1 MADTDLPVF
10 SFRPNRREA
19 MSERLSFLTD
29 VLRAAQG
36 AEQRR
41 SLRET
46 PRRTFEADFLLVGP
60 ERTFWDL
67 FMNRLGGSELMAP
80 IYWEV
85 VSLSS
90 GLTAGVSDRIDFDTS
105 YTEWP
110 YFEDGLALVAGD
122 SALRWEVVQIAA
134 VDSGGID
141 LVDPVTDAWPAGA
154 KLYPL
159 RRAVVEEFG
168 DLTQPSAAVGKVT
181 ARLRFVAAN
190 PWTPATEPAPIYG
203 GLPVLLSEPNWADDL
218 SASFERDIAV
228 LDTNVGLTYQVDVLS
243 RFFVGQAHRYFLPG
257 REQMAAFR
265 DLLYRYRGRAG
276 SFWLPTFKA
285 DFKLAA
291 SVSSGSNQLV
301 VENVGFQYAGGPTG
315 GREYLVIRHSTGAI
329 FRKIVDVIPGTTS
342 ATEKLVLDSP
352 VGLALSPGLVRKI
365 SFMDAARFDSD
376 EFEIAHHAGPNG
388 LHECSTAFRTFKN
401 SRTTPEPMYAP
412 IALTGENSADCGTPR
427 NPVAGLPWTD
437 RGSSYFVIG
446 AAQEVGG
453 SLTGFQRWFPGYID
467 SLRVTKGVARYPVDQ
482 FVVPGAEFP
491 DNTDDPYWASVI
503 SLLRFN
509 GVDGDTT
516 SIDEKGHPLVF
527 HGDAHL
533 SSDHAK
539 FGDTSCFFDGLGG
552 DWVEAQIGAGN
563 AALGETFT
571 VEAWVYPTARV
582 PTNSSES
589 GGDAYGAPVLGYG
602 PVSSGGNDTI
612 IGVWSGNGYLKYG
625 SWGPSPSFPNS
636 TFAVGSLETIPL
648 NQWSHISVCRN
659 GTSGLFYLHVNGK
672 LSTP

>member
-1 MADTDLPVF
+1 MADIDLPVF

-85 VSLSS
+85 VSLPS
-90 GLTAGVSDRIDFDTS
+90 GLTAGVSDRIDFDTD

-110 YFEDGLALVAGD
+110 YFEGGLALVAGD

-181 ARLRFVAAN
+181 ARLRFVTAN

-203 GLPVLLSEPNWADDL
+203 GLPVLLAEPNWADDL

-228 LDTNVGLTYQVDVLS
+228 LDTNIGLTYQVDVLS

-257 REQMAAFR
+257 REQMALFR

-315 GREYLVIRHSTGAI
+315 GREYIVIRHSSGAI

-365 SFMDAARFDSD
+365 SFMDAARFDAD
-376 EFEIAHHAGPNG
+376 EFEIAHHSGANG

-401 SRTTPEPMYAP
+401 TRTAPEPISFPIPEGVELPYPCGEPITTIVIDLPLNPMPPVYDEYDVWFGNVRVNVVTTSYGTFSCQVNTTPRTNMAQDGYNEWA
-412 IALTGENSADCGTPR
+412 ILGTPER
-427 NPVAGLPWTD
+427 VRYRYDPVTNQITVIAAGTITDLYYYPIGNRTLSPWPGTVESILPTV
-437 RGSSYFVIG
+437 RVNGN
-446 AAQEVGG
+446 EVDIR
-453 SLTGFQRWFPGYID
+453 SI
-467 SLRVTKGVARYPVDQ
+467 V
-482 FVVPGAEFP
+482 
-491 DNTDDPYWASVI
+491 
-503 SLLRFN
+503 
-509 GVDGDTT
+509 TT
-516 SIDEKGHPLVF
+516 SIPQLTDS
-527 HGDAHL
+527 A
-533 SSDHAK
+533 
-539 FGDTSCFFDGLGG
+539 T
-552 DWVEAQIGAGN
+552 
-563 AALGETFT
+563 
-571 VEAWVYPTARV
+571 
-582 PTNSSES
+582 
-589 GGDAYGAPVLGYG
+589 AYGTITAFPVLDIDIRFWT
-602 PVSSGGNDTI
+602 V
-612 IGVWSGNGYLKYG
+612 
-625 SWGPSPSFPNS
+625 
-636 TFAVGSLETIPL
+636 
-648 NQWSHISVCRN
+648 
-659 GTSGLFYLHVNGK
+659 
-672 LSTP
+672 

>member
-1 MADTDLPVF
+1 MADIDLPVF

-85 VSLSS
+85 VSLPS
-90 GLTAGVSDRIDFDTS
+90 GLTAGVSDRIDFDTD

-110 YFEDGLALVAGD
+110 YFEGGLALVAGD

-181 ARLRFVAAN
+181 ARLRFVTAN

-203 GLPVLLSEPNWADDL
+203 GLPVLLAEPNWADDL

-228 LDTNVGLTYQVDVLS
+228 LDTNIGLTYQVDVLS

-257 REQMAAFR
+257 REQMALFR

-301 VENVGFQYAGGPTG
+301 VENVGFQYAGGPTA
-315 GREYLVIRHSTGAI
+315 GREYIVIRHSSGAI

-365 SFMDAARFDSD
+365 SFMDAARFDAD
-376 EFEIAHHAGPNG
+376 EFEIAHHSGANG

-401 SRTTPEPMYAP
+401 TRTAPEPVSFDIPTQDQNLSPCGVLSSFVGLSWLLPCLGNIPPSFCSCPATAEQSYT
-412 IALTGENSADCGTPR
+412 IGGVTGALYTMN
-427 NPVAGLPWTD
+427 
-437 RGSSYFVIG
+437 
-446 AAQEVGG
+446 
-453 SLTGFQRWFPGYID
+453 
-467 SLRVTKGVARYPVDQ
+467 LRVRGVVELGVNIYQLIVSDPPQVIRLNPGTFNSVNLVALDYPLSVSVKGGATITLFADSEDSGQVRNNNNATVAD
-482 FVVPGAEFP
+482 
-491 DNTDDPYWASVI
+491 DDPDHPIVVTQPY
-503 SLLRFN
+503 N
-509 GVDGDTT
+509 GQFMQIDGT
-516 SIDEKGHPLVF
+516 L
-527 HGDAHL
+527 
-533 SSDHAK
+533 
-539 FGDTSCFFDGLGG
+539 DG
-552 DWVEAQIGAGN
+552 
-563 AALGETFT
+563 
-571 VEAWVYPTARV
+571 
-582 PTNSSES
+582 
-589 GGDAYGAPVLGYG
+589 
-602 PVSSGGNDTI
+602 
-612 IGVWSGNGYLKYG
+612 
-625 SWGPSPSFPNS
+625 
-636 TFAVGSLETIPL
+636 
-648 NQWSHISVCRN
+648 
-659 GTSGLFYLHVNGK
+659 
-672 LSTP
+672 